1 VLDFLADDV
10 EADGLG
16 ERAALADRHD
26 ITNLDTESGRAV
38 HRHSLMALLE
48 PVVLLDVVKVIAS
61 DNDRPRHFGI
71 DDNALEDS
79 SADGNVTGEGA
90 LLVNV
95 VSLDG
100 GLGSLEAKS
109 NFFVESNAAAGLLSQ
124 HFLGGKE
131 NAVLLLE
138 GSFSL

>member
-1 VLDFLADDV
+1 MFLCRSEEDENLLDVTFDVLDFLADDV

-16 ERAALADRHD
+16 DRAALAHRHD

-71 DDNALEDS
+71 DDNAPNQKRR
-79 SADGNVTGEGA
+79 SAM
-90 LLVNV
+90 
-95 VSLDG
+95 SIR
-100 GLGSLEAKS
+100 
-109 NFFVESNAAAGLLSQ
+109 
-124 HFLGGKE
+124 
-131 NAVLLLE
+131 
-138 GSFSL
+138 